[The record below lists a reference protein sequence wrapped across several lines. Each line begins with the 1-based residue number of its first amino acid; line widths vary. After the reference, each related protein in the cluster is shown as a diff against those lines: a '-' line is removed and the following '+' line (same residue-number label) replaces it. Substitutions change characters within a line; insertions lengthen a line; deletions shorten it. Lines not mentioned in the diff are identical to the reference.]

1 MDLKEYVI
9 EVTRNA
15 AEESFRY
22 ANKVPADKWD
32 WMPLDGGRSVMDIC
46 RELAVC
52 PTWALDTIN
61 NKDLSEWTE
70 EDAAKARAEA
80 NQWKTPE
87 DCYEICKQRLEELFT
102 LYRSLSEERLAET
115 KWLPYEGG
123 RDFTMAEMMD
133 YPRWN
138 FNYHTGQIA
147 YIQTLYGDKEM
158 Y

>member
-1 MDLKEYVI
+1 MKLQEHMI
-9 EVTRNA
+9 EVTRVA
-15 AEESFRY
+15 AEEAFRY
-22 ANKVPADKWD
+22 AGKVPRDKLEWA
-32 WMPLDGGRSVMDIC
+32 PLEAGRSVLDIC

-61 NKDLSEWTE
+61 NKDLSQWTE
-70 EDAAKARAEA
+70 EDTAKARAQA
-80 NQWKTPE
+80 DQWKTAD
-87 DCYEICKQRLEELFT
+87 DCFVECKRRLEELFE
-102 LYRSLSEERLAET
+102 LYRTMPDERLTET

-123 RDFTMAEMMD
+123 RDFTMPEMMD

-147 YIQTLYGDKEM
+147 YIQTLYGDKDM